1 MKELKVVSRE
11 NCLKDWRAAGAAGDL
26 LSATKRLLCES
37 EMRFVKWRSGT
48 QTQKV
53 TEQCIWAD
61 WKQTPAYNESFE

>member
-11 NCLKDWRAAGAAGDL
+11 NCLKDWRTAGGAGEL
-26 LSATKRLLCES
+26 LSATKRLFCES
-37 EMRFVKWRSGT
+37 EMSFVEWRSGR